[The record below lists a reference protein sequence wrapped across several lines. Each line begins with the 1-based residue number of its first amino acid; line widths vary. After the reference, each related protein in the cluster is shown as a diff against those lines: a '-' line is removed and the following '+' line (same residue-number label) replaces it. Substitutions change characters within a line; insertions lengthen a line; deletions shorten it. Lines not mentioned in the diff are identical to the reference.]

1 MIENYREEVL
11 HMLLDLLKAVRMK
24 RIFCSKIKMK
34 KVLFLILLAALIQMV
49 FFSMRDF
56 MISISVSLAIR
67 GNRYVSLGM
76 VLTSKNIYL
85 HKSFSK

>member
-1 MIENYREEVL
+1 
-11 HMLLDLLKAVRMK
+11 
-24 RIFCSKIKMK
+24 
-34 KVLFLILLAALIQMV
+34 MV
-49 FFSMRDF
+49 FYSMRDF